1 MKRIAPCLWFDRE
14 AEAAA
19 AFYVSL
25 FKNSKILQTTHYGAA
40 GPGPNGSV
48 MTVRFQLDGQEYV
61 ALNGGPVVRFN
72 EAVSFVVKCE
82 TQKELDT
89 LWQTLVDGGGSEVQC
104 GWLKDK
110 FGVSWQILP
119 AALDDLIG
127 DADPDARDRVMK
139 TMLAM
144 NKLDL
149 AELERAH
156 AGPGSPRAKASKRK
170 R

>member
-1 MKRIAPCLWFDRE
+1 MKRMASCLWFDSQ

-19 AFYVSL
+19 QFYVAL
-25 FKNSKILQTTHYGAA
+25 LKNSKLLQTTHYGAA

-48 MTVRFQLDGQEYV
+48 MTVRFQLDGQEYI

-82 TQKELDT
+82 TQKELDA
-89 LWQTLVDGGGSEVQC
+89 LWQKLTEGGGQEVQC

-119 AALDDLIG
+119 AVLDDLLDDG
-127 DADPDARDRVMK
+127 NPEARDRVMK
-139 TMLAM
+139 ALLAM
-144 NKLDL
+144 TKLDI

-156 AGPGSPRAKASKRK
+156 AAGPAARAKAPKRK

>member
-1 MKRIAPCLWFDRE
+1 MKRLATCLWFAHQ

-19 AFYVSL
+19 QFYVSL

-40 GPGPNGSV
+40 GPGPNGTV
-48 MTVRFQLDGQEYV
+48 MTVRFQLDGQEYI
-61 ALNGGPVVRFN
+61 ALNGGPVVHFN
-72 EAVSFVVKCE
+72 EAVSFVIRSE

-89 LWQTLVDGGGSEVQC
+89 LWQKLTEGGAEVQC

-119 AALDDLIG
+119 AALDELTD
-127 DADPDARDRVMK
+127 DANPEARDRVMK
-139 TMLAM
+139 ALLPMG
-144 NKLDL
+144 KPDI

-156 AGPGSPRAKASKRK
+156 AGPTTASAKAPKKKR
-170 R
+170 